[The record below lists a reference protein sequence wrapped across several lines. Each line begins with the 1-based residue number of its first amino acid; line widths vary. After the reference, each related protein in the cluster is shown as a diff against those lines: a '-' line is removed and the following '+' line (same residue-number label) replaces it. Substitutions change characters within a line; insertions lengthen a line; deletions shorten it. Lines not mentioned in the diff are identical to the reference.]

1 MFRIEPI
8 SLRFILVFGLIVA
21 LMIPLVSV
29 MVLVQERKR
38 YFDEAVYDVA
48 QAWSGRQEIAGP
60 MLVVTL
66 ADQSTESEGFDRRR
80 DKDLVFMPSQ
90 LSMSHATL
98 HEFRSR
104 GIYDIPVF
112 AATVSA
118 TAEFRPIDA
127 GELDK
132 KVEQL
137 SLVIGVSDGRGIRDA
152 SIRWNDVEREDLT
165 SSHMNGI
172 GNVIRAGLDST
183 EIADG
188 GTAIVNL
195 EIRGTERFSVLP
207 VGDNT
212 RVSMTSDWPDP
223 SFDGRYLPDVREVNA
238 DGFSASWSTHV
249 LSRGFPATV
258 TTAELGSALANIRQV
273 HGRSNDLG
281 YSILTLNTP
290 YRAVERSIKYG
301 VLFIVMTLVSIVC
314 IELVS
319 GVRLHFIQYGVVGA
333 GLVIFFV
340 TVLSLS
346 EHLGFAMGYGLAAL
360 ILAAMVFAYVLVAG
374 RNRTVAYATGLVLI
388 VLYAALYLILQL
400 DEYALLVGTVLL
412 LAMLAALMFATRSIR
427 PSNSRP

>member
-8 SLRFILVFGLIVA
+8 SLRFILVIGLILV
-21 LMIPLVSV
+21 LMIPLFLV
-29 MVLVQERKR
+29 MALVQERKT

-48 QAWSGRQEIAGP
+48 QAWSGRQDIAGP
-60 MLVVTL
+60 MLVATL
-66 ADQSTESEGFDRRR
+66 ADHSAESEGSARRR
-80 DKDLVFMPSQ
+80 DEDLVFMPRQ
-90 LSMSHATL
+90 LSLSHATL
-98 HEFRSR
+98 HEIRSL
-104 GIYDIPVF
+104 GIYHIPVF

-118 TAEFRPIDA
+118 TADFRSVDA
-127 GELDK
+127 GELNG

-137 SLVIGVSDGRGIRDA
+137 ALVIGVSDGRGIRDA
-152 SIRWNDVEREDLT
+152 SIRWNNIELEDLS

-172 GNVIRAGLDST
+172 GNVIRAELESNA
-183 EIADG
+183 IADG
-188 GTAIVNL
+188 GTATVDL
-195 EIRGTERFSVLP
+195 ELRGTERFSVLP

-223 SFDGRYLPDVREVNA
+223 GFDGRYLPDIREINA
-238 DGFSASWSTHV
+238 EGFTASWSTHA
-249 LSRGFPATV
+249 LSRGFPAAA
-258 TTAELGSALANIRQV
+258 TTADLASALASIRQV

-319 GVRLHFIQYGVVGA
+319 KVKLHIIQYGVVGA
-333 GLVIFFV
+333 GLVMFFL

-360 ILAAMVFAYVLVAG
+360 ILAAMIFTYVLIAG
-374 RNRTVAYATGLVLI
+374 RNRTVAFATGVVLI
-388 VLYAALYLILQL
+388 VLYSALYLILQL
-400 DEYALLVGTVLL
+400 DEYALLVGTFLL
-412 LAMLAALMFATRSIR
+412 LALLAALMFATRSIR
-427 PSNSRP
+427 PSNSGS